1 MSEEPVEPVE
11 PVETEEETDYF
22 AKCQEFIND
31 DSFLEKMRNPEE
43 IKNRIKTL
51 EEQSPYILAEFKKN
65 FILYN
70 KNPEYSEYQQ
80 MFQNIKSNLGK
91 IGAQFFEL
99 LNTIQVDTEEL
110 NKKLNCLNALIVEER
125 QKNNRLKRRLG
136 IVDNENNASNE
147 MIYDFNKMY
156 EEGYLR
162 NWGLVISILAVF
174 LIIKNMSSNTTGDL
188 QSNLKNMSEQ
198 AKTVGTDIY
207 NKGVS
212 RVK

>member
-1 MSEEPVEPVE
+1 MSEEPVE

-125 QKNNRLKRRLG
+125 QKNRRLKRRLG

-147 MIYDFNKMY
+147 MIFN
-156 EEGYLR
+156 R
-162 NWGLVISILAVF
+162 N
-174 LIIKNMSSNTTGDL
+174 
-188 QSNLKNMSEQ
+188 
-198 AKTVGTDIY
+198 TVL
-207 NKGVS
+207 
-212 RVK
+212 

>member
-1 MSEEPVEPVE
+1 MSEEPVE

-125 QKNNRLKRRLG
+125 QKNRRLKRRLG

-174 LIIKNMSSNTTGDL
+174 LIIKNMSSNTTGDV

>member
-1 MSEEPVEPVE
+1 
-11 PVETEEETDYF
+11 
-22 AKCQEFIND
+22 
-31 DSFLEKMRNPEE
+31 
-43 IKNRIKTL
+43 
-51 EEQSPYILAEFKKN
+51 
-65 FILYN
+65 
-70 KNPEYSEYQQ
+70 
-80 MFQNIKSNLGK
+80 
-91 IGAQFFEL
+91 
-99 LNTIQVDTEEL
+99 
-110 NKKLNCLNALIVEER
+110 
-125 QKNNRLKRRLG
+125 
-136 IVDNENNASNE
+136 

>member
-1 MSEEPVEPVE
+1 MSEEPVE

>member
-1 MSEEPVEPVE
+1 
-11 PVETEEETDYF
+11 
-22 AKCQEFIND
+22 
-31 DSFLEKMRNPEE
+31 
-43 IKNRIKTL
+43 
-51 EEQSPYILAEFKKN
+51 
-65 FILYN
+65 
-70 KNPEYSEYQQ
+70 

>member
-11 PVETEEETDYF
+11 PEEPETDYF

-91 IGAQFFEL
+91 IGAQFFEI

-125 QKNNRLKRRLG
+125 QKNRRLKRRLG

-207 NKGVS
+207 NKGIS

>member
-1 MSEEPVEPVE
+1 MSEEPVE

-80 MFQNIKSNLGK
+80 MFQNIKSNLEK

-136 IVDNENNASNE
+136 IVDNENNASSE

>member
-1 MSEEPVEPVE
+1 MSEEPVE

-125 QKNNRLKRRLG
+125 QKNRRLKRRLG

>member
-11 PVETEEETDYF
+11 PEEETDYF

-91 IGAQFFEL
+91 IGAQFFEI

-125 QKNNRLKRRLG
+125 QKNRRLKRRLG
-136 IVDNENNASNE
+136 IVDNENNASSE

>member
-11 PVETEEETDYF
+11 PEEETDYF